1 MVSRRHTSPAL
12 KGGVRKR
19 PDTEVRSKGR
29 WLGEVSQAKET
40 TCIKK
45 EKCLP
50 VNNSNSNSNNSM
62 TFISSPLC
70 ARAWTDLKSIVSF
83 SP

>member
-19 PDTEVRSKGR
+19 PDAEVRGKGR
-29 WLGEVSQAKET
+29 WLGEVSQAKAT

-45 EKCLP
+45 KCLP
-50 VNNSNSNSNNSM
+50 VNNGNNNSNSSM

-70 ARAWTDLKSIVSF
+70 ARSWTDLKSIVSS